1 MFKSLIL
8 IIFCFITHAQANE
21 FNFNNYLDD
30 KLKKI
35 SIPDKMEVKTSPM
48 VERNGVTY
56 YLVVV
61 GQKERTSFFVGVKE
75 NQVVFET
82 QPLPGGL
89 NCHALGDNYWLYY
102 ASSGENLYHIAV
114 IDFSTLENIVISKKE
129 PLLEGNMIYN
139 KNDNILYFLSEKDG
153 DKANLYYFDFKDK
166 KIKKGNYDKPY
177 PISIILNDPNNDCS
191 YLRYNDGFN
200 NKIITY
206 KGYFEKIIEEKA
218 EGYIN
223 TNQHN
228 FKIKIGSNIEVP
240 VRHSVSKTPSNLLFV
255 VFSQIDLLFLPTY
268 NPFTDQISFIGDKLG
283 YETLTVFQ
291 PGYRDLG
298 RKYRTLPFGDVN
310 RYQNYLSNILEKI
323 HQKFPT
329 KKIIAVGDDYTANA
343 LLHVALKHPSLMDGL
358 VLHNGI
364 YEWKSYLSYL
374 NDKMFVYKNKLVKL
388 LGDNPELSDGFNTRI
403 SILKHIKNLP
413 SKLPIFIYYDSHPQL
428 PWSQQSL
435 LLNEEMSKEKKKAFI
450 KENKE
455 HVNSLSPQEADQ
467 KSVQLLYNLI
477 QEYLQ
482 AFNFTQDL
490 SKENK
495 QQQINEPLNL
505 PSNQSSSK
513 ETHTI
518 NEISGMSPISGMNSI
533 IGSDLQEIRK
543 DINNKK
549 FTPEAQ
555 KKALKEFERL
565 KMMQPFAPEA
575 AEIRKYLDWLLSFP
589 WVAEKNQ
596 K

>member
-206 KGYFEKIIEEKA
+206 KGYFEKIIEEK
-218 EGYIN
+218 
-223 TNQHN
+223 
-228 FKIKIGSNIEVP
+228 
-240 VRHSVSKTPSNLLFV
+240 
-255 VFSQIDLLFLPTY
+255 
-268 NPFTDQISFIGDKLG
+268 
-283 YETLTVFQ
+283 
-291 PGYRDLG
+291 
-298 RKYRTLPFGDVN
+298 
-310 RYQNYLSNILEKI
+310 
-323 HQKFPT
+323 
-329 KKIIAVGDDYTANA
+329 
-343 LLHVALKHPSLMDGL
+343 
-358 VLHNGI
+358 
-364 YEWKSYLSYL
+364 
-374 NDKMFVYKNKLVKL
+374 
-388 LGDNPELSDGFNTRI
+388 
-403 SILKHIKNLP
+403 
-413 SKLPIFIYYDSHPQL
+413 
-428 PWSQQSL
+428 
-435 LLNEEMSKEKKKAFI
+435 
-450 KENKE
+450 
-455 HVNSLSPQEADQ
+455 
-467 KSVQLLYNLI
+467 
-477 QEYLQ
+477 
-482 AFNFTQDL
+482 
-490 SKENK
+490 
-495 QQQINEPLNL
+495 
-505 PSNQSSSK
+505 
-513 ETHTI
+513 
-518 NEISGMSPISGMNSI
+518 
-533 IGSDLQEIRK
+533 
-543 DINNKK
+543 
-549 FTPEAQ
+549 
-555 KKALKEFERL
+555 
-565 KMMQPFAPEA
+565 
-575 AEIRKYLDWLLSFP
+575 
-589 WVAEKNQ
+589 
-596 K
+596 